1 MTSFFEEFLL
11 MYSMLIADLQLIKN
25 VQCLNQHKRDPG
37 GPMINERN
45 SRVACSNPNILYTQH
60 FCGKKLSRMV
70 STLKLISCHTRCYN
84 GCFAILLSRTYYY
97 SLPVLPR
104 VEEVRNRNPASHLLA
119 EPLKNQVM
127 SIVSQFWLEFK
138 FSRFSAVRLLKHCY
152 LLVQENGH
160 CHLHPNWNPGGNR
173 MVC

>member
-119 EPLKNQVM
+119 EPLKSSHVN
-127 SIVSQFWLEFK
+127 
-138 FSRFSAVRLLKHCY
+138 
-152 LLVQENGH
+152 
-160 CHLHPNWNPGGNR
+160 CH
-173 MVC
+173 